1 MHRSPIDDD
10 IDECRKTEGVSG
22 APWPLSCC
30 FLGDVAQ
37 LAERSLCKAD
47 VVGSIPIVSTR
58 GRQQVKCPET
68 LSFRAFLAQRD
79 PLGVNS
85 KIVELA
91 ACTTLQ
97 PKNLCVADAPMV
109 LTSQAT
115 RQTAEQEPIWVVVR
129 QVMMWTFV
137 TREL

>member
-58 GRQQVKCPET
+58 GPPASEMPGNIE
-68 LSFRAFLAQRD
+68 F
-79 PLGVNS
+79 PGVS
-85 KIVELA
+85 RPA
-91 ACTTLQ
+91 RS
-97 PKNLCVADAPMV
+97 PG
-109 LTSQAT
+109 SQL
-115 RQTAEQEPIWVVVR
+115 EDC
-129 QVMMWTFV
+129 
-137 TREL
+137 